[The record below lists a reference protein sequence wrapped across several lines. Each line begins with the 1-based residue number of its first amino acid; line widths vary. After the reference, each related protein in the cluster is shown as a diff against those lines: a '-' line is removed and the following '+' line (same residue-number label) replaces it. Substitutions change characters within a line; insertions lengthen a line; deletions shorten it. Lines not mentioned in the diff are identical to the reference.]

1 MVEKPDPD
9 EAPSNFAIIGRYIL
23 TPRIFEYLGK
33 KETGAGGE
41 IQLTDA
47 IAQLLQEQPV
57 FGFTFEGTRYD
68 CGDKAGFQ
76 LANIAFALDRPELRD
91 TLLPRLKK
99 MLD

>member
-1 MVEKPDPD
+1 
-9 EAPSNFAIIGRYIL
+9 L
-23 TPRIFEYLGK
+23 TPRIFEYLGR
-33 KETGAGGE
+33 KEKGAGGE

-47 IAQLLQEQPV
+47 IAQLLQKEPV
-57 FGFTFEGTRYD
+57 FGYKFQGKRYD

-76 LANIAFALDRPELRD
+76 LANVAFALDRPELRD